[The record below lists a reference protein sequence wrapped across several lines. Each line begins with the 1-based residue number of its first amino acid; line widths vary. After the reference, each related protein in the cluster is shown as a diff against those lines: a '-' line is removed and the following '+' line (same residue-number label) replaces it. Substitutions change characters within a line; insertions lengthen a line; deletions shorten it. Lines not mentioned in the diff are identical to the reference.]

1 MSIIPA
7 QLDLIIYKGVDFSQ
21 SWMFSDEQGNLT
33 DLTGAFAI
41 LNMYTQADY
50 PTPFVSLT
58 TDNNGINLFYRDGI
72 LCVANSFLAGAATDD
87 LPVQCGFY
95 NFEIISPGGYINRF
109 LQGCVSIQV

>member
-1 MSIIPA
+1 MSILPA
-7 QLDLIIYKGVDFSQ
+7 QFDLIIYKGVDFSE
-21 SWMFSDEQGNLT
+21 SWIFSDETGNLT
-33 DLTGAFAI
+33 DLTGAAAT

-58 TDNNGINLFYRDGI
+58 TDNHSINFSYQDSI
-72 LCVANSFLAGAATDD
+72 LSVATAFLAGSATDD

-109 LQGCVSIQV
+109 LQGCVSVQV